1 MNSNMTLSEI
11 KSILRREKPHL
22 AQEYGVSGVSVFGSY
37 VRDEQRP
44 DSDLDVLVDLERPSC
59 ITLIGL
65 VQLED
70 YLTSQLGVQVD
81 IAVKSNLRKRIGR
94 RILDEAVPV

>member
-1 MNSNMTLSEI
+1 MTLSEI
-11 KSILRREKPHL
+11 KSILGREKPHL
-22 AQEYGVSGVSVFGSY
+22 AQEYGVSGLGVFGSY
-37 VRDEQRP
+37 VRGEQRP
-44 DSDLDVLVDLERPSC
+44 DSDLDVLIDLDRPSR

-70 YLTSQLGVQVD
+70 YLTSLLGIKVD

-94 RILDEAVPV
+94 RILDEAVSV

>member
-1 MNSNMTLSEI
+1 M
-11 KSILRREKPHL
+11 